1 MTKETLTRFEVS
13 TKNPE
18 LFSIHSVA
26 HSPRSLSPHDLTS
39 AVENLKL
46 DFHGEEPGPV
56 SSAFVQFLFAD
67 FFVQA
72 HSSGLYNRQLAL
84 WEAITRIGSG
94 TINPLRTGWFLMSK
108 EHPVEEVVLLDSLG
122 RPLVLAWLVQD
133 GGEINSVM
141 SMLIKKV
148 NKMKLQES
156 PLCGVFLALP
166 EPVDETFLEKTRKF
180 LGADDPVARYDA
192 RLPEPA
198 LIPLNLLDYRSQHQG
213 DQANQKDQKDQTAL
227 CSMRLIHPTLRKASG
242 SRSKPNH

>member
-56 SSAFVQFLFAD
+56 SSAFVEFLFAD
-67 FFVQA
+67 FFVNA

-84 WEAITRIGSG
+84 WEAIARIGSG
-94 TINPLRTGWFLMSK
+94 TINPLKTGWFLMPK
-108 EHPVEEVVLLDSLG
+108 EHPVEEVVFLDSLG
-122 RPLVLAWLVQD
+122 KPVVLAWLVQEGD
-133 GGEINSVM
+133 PNSILN
-141 SMLIKKV
+141 MLIKKV

-156 PLCGVFLALP
+156 PLCGVFLGMP
-166 EPVDETFLEKTRKF
+166 DPVDESFLDKTRNF

-198 LIPLNLLDYRSQHQG
+198 LIPLNLLDYRSH
-213 DQANQKDQKDQTAL
+213 DTEDSDESEER
-227 CSMRLIHPTLRKASG
+227 CSIRLIHPTLRKASG
-242 SRSKPNH
+242 SQSKSR